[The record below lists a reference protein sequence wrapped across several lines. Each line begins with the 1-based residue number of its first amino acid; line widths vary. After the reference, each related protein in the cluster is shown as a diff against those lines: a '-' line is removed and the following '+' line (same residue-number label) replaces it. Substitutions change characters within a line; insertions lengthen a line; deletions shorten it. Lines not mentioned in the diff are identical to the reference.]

1 MLVVLKE
8 QADTPKIANMA
19 GRLLPE
25 SLRATIDHRQMKS
38 LSRRAVVNS
47 LLDVADRTQRPLLN
61 HLSLEKLLGHVR
73 DFKSFYIVN
82 MLYLEAHPTII
93 TALSRNP
100 AVKSILPN
108 IVFELQESSPA
119 EVIIPEEEIEP
130 SAASIEWNIKKIR
143 ADEVWDS
150 FGVTGEGVVV
160 GTVSYTHLLQ
170 NKYSV
175 VRLTSMVPNRTT
187 YSFHPSLV
195 KASPHQVDNGVN
207 TR

>member
-1 MLVVLKE
+1 
-8 QADTPKIANMA
+8 
-19 GRLLPE
+19 
-25 SLRATIDHRQMKS
+25 
-38 LSRRAVVNS
+38 
-47 LLDVADRTQRPLLN
+47 
-61 HLSLEKLLGHVR
+61 
-73 DFKSFYIVN
+73 

-93 TALSRNP
+93 TALSRNPP

-160 GTVSYTHLLQ
+160 GIIDSGGVYWQHPALKE
-170 NKYSV
+170 NFAV
-175 VRLTSMVPNRTT
+175 TT
-187 YSFHPSLV
+187 PPPPPQHP
-195 KASPHQVDNGVN
+195 P
-207 TR
+207 